1 MSWNFIVNRESFVLK
16 EIQRNPSIYLVN
28 LGPVRN
34 KAIRNKFG
42 FEKFGFSLTNAAELI
57 PSKIVRNGKHYKNAA
72 LVYVK
77 NFFSFFLT
85 LLKMLLLHI
94 GQIFIL

>member
-1 MSWNFIVNRESFVLK
+1 M
-16 EIQRNPSIYLVN
+16 N

-34 KAIRNKFG
+34 KAIRDKFG
-42 FEKFGFSLTNAAELI
+42 FEKFGFSLSNAAELI

-77 NFFSFFLT
+77 NFFFFLT

>member
-1 MSWNFIVNRESFVLK
+1 M
-16 EIQRNPSIYLVN
+16 N

-34 KAIRNKFG
+34 KAIRDKFG
-42 FEKFGFSLTNAAELI
+42 FEKFGFSLSNAAELI

-77 NFFSFFLT
+77 NFFFF
-85 LLKMLLLHI
+85 
-94 GQIFIL
+94 

>member
-1 MSWNFIVNRESFVLK
+1 M
-16 EIQRNPSIYLVN
+16 N

-34 KAIRNKFG
+34 KAIRDKFG
-42 FEKFGFSLTNAAELI
+42 FEKFGFSLSNAAELI
-57 PSKIVRNGKHYKNAA
+57 PSKIVRNGKHDKNAA

-77 NFFSFFLT
+77 NFFFLLT
-85 LLKMLLLHI
+85 LLKMHI